1 MAVNRLDR
9 VNEVLKRELSE
20 LVRRELT
27 FQSKL
32 VTIMEVDIT
41 PDLKHA
47 HVYVGVIG
55 SEEEQF
61 AAIGQLHGARKKLQH
76 EIGRRVTMK
85 FTPQFHFKLDTTGVR
100 GDHILNLINQLGLP
114 EEPPE
119 PQFKIVK
126 PDEPGAPRTD
136 A

>member
-9 VNEVLKRELSE
+9 VNEVLKRELSD
-20 LVRRELT
+20 LVLREIT
-27 FQSKL
+27 FQAKL

-47 HVYVGVIG
+47 HVWVGVIG
-55 SEEEQF
+55 TPEEQF
-61 AAIGQLHGARKKLQH
+61 AAIAQLHDHRKKLQH
-76 EIGRRVTMK
+76 EISRRVVIK

-100 GDHILNLINQLGLP
+100 GDHILDLINQLGLP

-119 PQFKIVK
+119 PAEPQLGIVRDD
-126 PDEPGAPRTD
+126 DEK
-136 A
+136 